1 MILFVLGYGYGHP
14 GAFNPFLLNS
24 GWLDAAYLNY
34 AWADYFRV
42 PQPGSLVK
50 GKQCSKNSSA
60 CHLITIKS
68 CYFVKFGLPVFLK
81 S

>member
-1 MILFVLGYGYGHP
+1 MFVLGYGYGHP

-42 PQPGSLVK
+42 PQPASLVK
-50 GKQCSKNSSA
+50 GKHCDIFE
-60 CHLITIKS
+60 LIYIT
-68 CYFVKFGLPVFLK
+68 YQNMLPIIAFIQPELLK